1 MATQAEQEETPPR
14 SCTEASCPSPESSL
28 SWCLVQLNRTSPRA
42 DALTGPD
49 PRPSREADKRLRAGQ
64 WRALVAIRT
73 HHIKGGSSRI
83 GRYQAQGGLPPL
95 LAILRRPESS
105 RKILDLTLSILA
117 NCCTEKE
124 TRAEVRRLDG
134 VSLVVEVLKRHASVE
149 TVENRAARA
158 LGNLAMDPEGS
169 AQIHSAG
176 GVPPLLLCLSL
187 SSSPSSPSSPSVV
200 PPPPPTASSSMLE
213 RAQSA
218 ARALFYLSDSPSNR
232 LSLLSQ
238 GALPALALFLAPEY
252 PLGLRRACLRALH
265 ELTRGC
271 GAECAREVSV
281 SGVLSQLGPLASG
294 DGGGALEELAL
305 KTLAN
310 LCSQGCLRPLV
321 GSLGVIPK
329 FTEEA
334 KKDPL
339 KSSVLFK
346 ALCLCCKEAVNRV
359 KVKESGGLEVL
370 IGFLS
375 AYQNHPLTRL
385 AILACVDFVYDEV
398 ALEQLQELGLV
409 PLLVAR
415 LVDLARGDDAKMD
428 AGLSASSQCSELSSC
443 FDSFDFPPPEGSR
456 KEEAGKEQG
465 SSSFLSLRSW
475 LLSEG
480 FISSE
485 VELMRSPWGSE
496 GDSGSPYSSYSPSS
510 SSSCSSSPSPLAP
523 ADVSSSPAQPKP
535 VSSPSARPKPCRLS
549 VSASPCPLPAT
560 CTSTP
565 QPKPPVSP
573 CKVSSPPRKR
583 ARTSSLSSSSSS
595 RLSLVSLEA
604 PPAIPK
610 TPVYQHPYH
619 PEPWAP
625 ESPILLLLSR
635 FSHATDPS
643 GALITAPVFSALLYY
658 LTQHSEPSGRCCR
671 MLVRISCNL
680 NCLQPLVRTG
690 AVALIRHRLCLR
702 EQNRTGEK
710 ERQSD
715 RVKAKIRQL
724 GQGLLN
730 NLRVQSETG
739 FGSGVLTHMVLSG
752 SESDKLH
759 CVLSL
764 PLITSN
770 RVLLK
775 KLLLDSGG
783 LISALE
789 PLVCLDGAEDEDD
802 GADKCRTFLSAWI
815 CPPEQAC
822 ASRYHSLYASLL
834 IGCLSSLLAGS
845 KVEPDRRESPGA
857 SEDQQQDSPES
868 SSCPCPYLTSSHDL
882 NFLLDDGSL
891 LPASRGVVSGEVGV
905 AEVESEYFRAL
916 LRGRFDEAQ
925 SSSGDA
931 VHIRD
936 VSRGM
941 LLPVLHYL
949 HGCRMTGNGDGA
961 GRCLVLSSLLSG
973 GLMRHAVFHK
983 TPLAEVM
990 MGANR
995 FLVPGLQRTAEDLC
1009 VSVLSSL
1016 ASEVDL
1022 SKPLS
1027 AQKRHRAPN
1036 TVDED
1041 GEDGT
1046 LRSVLPQAYW
1056 FSQRYSYSRLG
1067 LSCLS
1072 ILLRP
1077 QLPPSVSSDCLLR
1090 LVRQADS
1097 TESLRRDLLSL
1108 AAAALS

>member
-1 MATQAEQEETPPR
+1 MATQTEDEGHHSR
-14 SCTEASCPSPESSL
+14 SRPCASSPSPESSL
-28 SWCLVQLNRTSPRA
+28 TWCLVQLNKFSPIEDVLPGSESKTSR
-42 DALTGPD
+42 D
-49 PRPSREADKRLRAGQ
+49 ADKRLRAGQ

-73 HHIKGGSSRI
+73 HHIKGGSVRI

-95 LAILRRPESS
+95 LAVLRRPESS

-117 NCCTEKE
+117 NCCTEKDA
-124 TRAEVRRLDG
+124 RAEVRKLGG
-134 VSLVVEVLKRHASVE
+134 VSLIVEVLKRHASVE

-187 SSSPSSPSSPSVV
+187 SSSPTSPPSPSIVS
-200 PPPPPTASSSMLE
+200 PPTPPAVSSSTLE

-218 ARALFYLSDSPSNR
+218 ARALFYLSDTPSNR

-238 GALPALALFLAPEY
+238 GALPALGLFLASEY
-252 PLGLRRACLRALH
+252 PPVLRRACLRALN

-281 SGVLSQLGPLASG
+281 SGVLSHLGSLASG
-294 DGGGALEELAL
+294 DGGGALEELAI

-321 GSLGVIPK
+321 GSLGIIQK

-334 KKDPL
+334 KKDLL
-339 KSSVLFK
+339 KSSVVFK

-375 AYQNHPLTRL
+375 AYQSHPLTRL
-385 AILACVDFVYDEV
+385 AILACVDFVYDEA

-409 PLLVAR
+409 PILVTR
-415 LVDLARGDDAKMD
+415 LIDLTRGDDMKMD
-428 AGLSASSQCSELSSC
+428 AARSQCSELASC
-443 FDSFDFPPPEGSR
+443 FESFDFPSLEGSR
-456 KEEAGKEQG
+456 KDESGKEQA
-465 SSSFLSLRSW
+465 SPSFLSLRSW

-485 VELMRSPWGSE
+485 VELMKSPFSSDR
-496 GDSGSPYSSYSPSS
+496 DSSSHTTCSPPSAYSSLLLPSYSL
-510 SSSCSSSPSPLAP
+510 PSPLTSG
-523 ADVSSSPAQPKP
+523 DVSPSQTQPKP
-535 VSSPSARPKPCRLS
+535 VSSPSACSKPCRLS
-549 VSASPCPLPAT
+549 VCSSPLSASS
-560 CTSTP
+560 TSSTT
-565 QPKPPVSP
+565 QLKPPPPPSAST

-583 ARTSSLSSSSSS
+583 ARTSSLSTC
-595 RLSLVSLEA
+595 LSIVSLDT
-604 PPAIPK
+604 PPTIPK
-610 TPVYQHPYH
+610 TPGYQHPYH

-643 GALITAPVFSALLYY
+643 GTLVTVPVFSALLYY
-658 LTQHSEPSGRCCR
+658 LTQHHEPSGRCCR

-690 AVALIRHRLCLR
+690 AIALIRRRLCLCDQDR
-702 EQNRTGEK
+702 SA

-739 FGSGVLTHMVLSG
+739 FGSGVLTHIVLSG
-752 SESDKLH
+752 SESDKIF

-764 PLITSN
+764 PLITGN
-770 RVLLK
+770 RILLK
-775 KLLLDSGG
+775 KLLLDNGG
-783 LISALE
+783 LSSALK
-789 PLVCLDGAEDEDD
+789 PLLCLDGAEDDS
-802 GADKCRTFLSAWI
+802 ADKCRTLLSTWI
-815 CPPEQAC
+815 CPPEQGC
-822 ASRYHSLYASLL
+822 ASGYHLLYASLL
-834 IGCLSSLLAGS
+834 IGCLSCLVVGS
-845 KVEPDRRESPGA
+845 KIETDRPLESP
-857 SEDQQQDSPES
+857 QQDLDSVSSP
-868 SSCPCPYLTSSHDL
+868 CLYQTSNHDVS
-882 NFLLDDGSL
+882 FLLDDGSL
-891 LPASRGVVSGEVGV
+891 LPANGGMVSGEVGM
-905 AEVESEYFRAL
+905 ADAESEYFRAL
-916 LRGRFDEAQ
+916 LRGQFDEAQ
-925 SSSGDA
+925 RAGGGDA

-936 VSRGM
+936 VTPGM
-941 LLPVLHYL
+941 VLPVLHYL
-949 HGCRMTGNGDGA
+949 HGCRMTGDRDG
-961 GRCLVLSSLLSG
+961 GRHCPVLTSLLSK
-973 GLMRHAVFHK
+973 GLKGHPVFEK

-990 MGANR
+990 IGASR

-1009 VSVLSSL
+1009 VSQMCSL
-1016 ASEVDL
+1016 ASKAGSQSP
-1022 SKPLS
+1022 SK
-1027 AQKRHRAPN
+1027 A
-1036 TVDED
+1036 TDEAS
-1041 GEDGT
+1041 EDGT
-1046 LRSVLPQAYW
+1046 LSFVLPQAYW

-1077 QLPPSVSSDCLLR
+1077 QLPPSISSDCLLR

-1097 TESLRRDLLSL
+1097 TESLRQDLLSL
-1108 AAAALS
+1108 ASAALS